1 MIPKDLYFENE
12 LVASLSDS
20 YIEWPRS
27 QSIYKINAK
36 VRSELIDYI
45 QQCLDYSILLDKSD
59 ENAMKKHVATEEL
72 KFLHLINSEE
82 WFLIDQNDKKHE
94 ILVPMFHPENCVV
107 WMRK

>member
-20 YIEWPRS
+20 HIEWPRS

-59 ENAMKKHVATEEL
+59 E
-72 KFLHLINSEE
+72 
-82 WFLIDQNDKKHE
+82 
-94 ILVPMFHPENCVV
+94 
-107 WMRK
+107 